1 MGAGIRPATTEP
13 AKEAWSARL
22 APPRTAAEAA
32 RVAPGARR
40 RRLDLLPYV
49 MVAPALLAISTFS
62 LLPTLY
68 GVLVSLYRVEF
79 VELLTFVGARNYIE
93 VLTDPRFWSSAR
105 VSFTFTACSVALT
118 FVGGFGLALLGNQH
132 VRFRSTFRT
141 IALLPWVT
149 SYVVTYLIFRWI
161 LNSDFGLL
169 NAVLV
174 EGFGLPR
181 INWLGDP
188 VLAMAALVGVD
199 VWRAAP
205 YAMVL
210 LLAGLQGIPHELYEA
225 AAIDGATRV
234 RSFFALTLPLMRPTI
249 LVLVVLLTIVDFNV
263 VVAMLVL
270 TGGGPGSATEAMS
283 LRMYNEAFTYTGT
296 AGTYRYVVL
305 AYSGSGSYVLG
316 ATTP

>member
-1 MGAGIRPATTEP
+1 MVFGASLPSVST
-13 AKEAWSARL
+13 L
-22 APPRTAAEAA
+22 AAA
-32 RVAPGARR
+32 RAATIAQSGLGARR
-40 RRLDLLPYV
+40 RRVDLLPYV
-49 MVAPALLAISTFS
+49 MVAPALLVISAFS

-79 VELLTFVGARNYIE
+79 VELLTFVGARNYAE
-93 VLTDPRFWSSAR
+93 VLSDSRFWNSAR
-105 VSFTFTACSVALT
+105 VSFTFTTCSVALT
-118 FVGGFGLALLGNQH
+118 FVGRFGLALLGNQH
-132 VRFRSTFRT
+132 VRFRSAFRT
-141 IALLPWVT
+141 VALLPWVT

-174 EGFGLPR
+174 EGLGLPR
-181 INWLGDP
+181 VNWLGDP
-188 VLAMAALVGVD
+188 LLALGALVGVD

-234 RSFFALTLPLMRPTI
+234 RSFFAITLPLMRPTI
-249 LVLVVLLTIVDFNV
+249 QVLVVLLTIIDFNV

-283 LRMYNEAFTYTGT
+283 LRMYNEAFTYTRMGPASAIAMIIFAANLVLT
-296 AGTYRYVVL
+296 AVYIRLLRSERY
-305 AYSGSGSYVLG
+305 S
-316 ATTP
+316 

>member
-1 MGAGIRPATTEP
+1 
-13 AKEAWSARL
+13 
-22 APPRTAAEAA
+22 
-32 RVAPGARR
+32 
-40 RRLDLLPYV
+40 
-49 MVAPALLAISTFS
+49 MVAPAVLVITAFS

-79 VELLTFVGARNYIE
+79 VELLNFVGLRNYSE
-93 VLTDPRFWSSAR
+93 VLADPLFWNSVR
-105 VSFTFTACSVALT
+105 VSFTFTGCSVALT
-118 FVGGFGLALLGNQH
+118 FVAGFGLALLGNQR
-132 VRFRSTFRT
+132 VRFRGAFRT

-174 EGFGLPR
+174 EGAGLPR
-181 INWLGDP
+181 ISWLGEP
-188 VLAMAALVGVD
+188 GLALGALVGVD

-210 LLAGLQGIPHELYEA
+210 LLAGLQGIPQELYEA
-225 AAIDGATRV
+225 ASIDGATRV

-249 LVLVVLLTIVDFNV
+249 LVLLVLLTIVDFNV

-270 TGGGPGSATEAMS
+270 TGGGPGAATEAMS
-283 LRMYNEAFTYTGT
+283 LRMYYEAFTYTRMGP
-296 AGTYRYVVL
+296 ASAIAMIIFAANLVL
-305 AYSGSGSYVLG
+305 SGVYMRLLRTERHS
-316 ATTP
+316 